1 HDAKALAAEPL
12 VAEERGAKMAEA
24 DEHHRPLAVEP
35 EDLLELGLQP
45 GHVVADAAD
54 AELPEVSEVLA
65 DLRRVQVESIGELL
79 GGNGLHAV
87 LLQLEETARIDR
99 ETTDRHLG
107 NPREAIVRARRH
119 RRREGDRKST
129 RLNSSHVSISY
140 AVFCLK

>member
-1 HDAKALAAEPL
+1 
-12 VAEERGAKMAEA
+12 MAEA

-107 NPREAIVRARRH
+107 NSREAIVRARRH
-119 RRREGDRKST
+119 RRREGPRAQ
-129 RLNSSHVSISY
+129 RARPSISPLF
-140 AVFCLK
+140 AGPHANEMPFPNSKISAMTSV

>member
-1 HDAKALAAEPL
+1 MAK
-12 VAEERGAKMAEA
+12 A

-107 NPREAIVRARRH
+107 NPREAIVRARP
-119 RRREGDRKST
+119 
-129 RLNSSHVSISY
+129 SISPLF
-140 AVFCLK
+140 AGPHANEMPFPNSKISAMTSV